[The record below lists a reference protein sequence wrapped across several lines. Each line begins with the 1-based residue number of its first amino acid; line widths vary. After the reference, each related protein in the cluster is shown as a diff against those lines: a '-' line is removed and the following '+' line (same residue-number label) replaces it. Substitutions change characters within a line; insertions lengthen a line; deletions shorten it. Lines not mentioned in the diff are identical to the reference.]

1 MKNTKIQITLVI
13 RPEPG
18 SNDVDGV
25 IFQNTTTA
33 NGNTE
38 KWMDDTVGAIK
49 RLVLDHINKG
59 ENTLE
64 ESKTSDSPPQSAAQD
79 DADEKPEKKEA
90 EEESR
95 DAVKGLMLL
104 RCPACKKT
112 FIKFSRQWVTSLE
125 CSCGEILWLNQDSTA
140 RFEFECE
147 SCGHKTY
154 GHTNLESAVIE
165 AGSLRCNCV
174 QPCPEMLWRPDVKEY
189 RS

>member
-104 RCPACKKT
+104 RCPACKKD
-112 FIKFSRQWVTSLE
+112 FYQVLQAMGNKSGVQLR
-125 CSCGEILWLNQDSTA
+125 
-140 RFEFECE
+140 R
-147 SCGHKTY
+147 
-154 GHTNLESAVIE
+154 NLVAEPGQHSP
-165 AGSLRCNCV
+165 L
-174 QPCPEMLWRPDVKEY
+174 
-189 RS
+189 

>member
-1 MKNTKIQITLVI
+1 MKIQITLFI

-18 SNDVDGV
+18 SDDSDGV

-33 NGNTE
+33 NGNTR
-38 KWMDDTVGAIK
+38 KWMDDTMGTMK
-49 RLVLDHINKG
+49 RLVLERIEKR
-59 ENTLE
+59 ENTLG
-64 ESKTSDSPPQSAAQD
+64 ESKMPDSGPQSASQE

-90 EEESR
+90 EEERR

-112 FIKFSRQWVTSLE
+112 FIKFSREWVTSLE

-147 SCGHKTY
+147 SCG
-154 GHTNLESAVIE
+154 
-165 AGSLRCNCV
+165 
-174 QPCPEMLWRPDVKEY
+174 M
-189 RS
+189 

>member
-59 ENTLE
+59 ENTLAE
-64 ESKTSDSPPQSAAQD
+64 EKRMIRPLRVPLRMMRTKSRKRKKQR
-79 DADEKPEKKEA
+79 KKE
-90 EEESR
+90 
-95 DAVKGLMLL
+95 GM
-104 RCPACKKT
+104 
-112 FIKFSRQWVTSLE
+112 Q
-125 CSCGEILWLNQDSTA
+125 
-140 RFEFECE
+140 
-147 SCGHKTY
+147 
-154 GHTNLESAVIE
+154 
-165 AGSLRCNCV
+165 
-174 QPCPEMLWRPDVKEY
+174 
-189 RS
+189 